1 MSELHIDCDDC
12 MKRLA
17 AGATV
22 MVVRILGNFKRL
34 DDGRRLDDPKA
45 QLQLDMLRELISVI
59 EDNEERARHLLADE
73 VVAGAQKLL
82 TDAAGGDQR

>member
-1 MSELHIDCDDC
+1 MHKLCDDHL
-12 MKRLA
+12 KALA
-17 AGATV
+17 ITAIE
-22 MVVRILGNFKRL
+22 MIVRVLGNFKQL
-34 DDGRRLDDPKA
+34 DDGCTFDDPKA

-59 EDNEERARHLLADE
+59 EDNEERARLLLADE